1 MAVVLSKFS
10 SPLPVNPI
18 SLARTYNS
26 LSGKHNGVKVR
37 GSDGSLYWVTRTG
50 PQHNGVGAD
59 IAAVAGTPVY
69 AVAGGRVLTAG
80 PLGDCGNTVRIET
93 APGWISKYC
102 HLSQV
107 AVAKNQSVRQRQIVG
122 YTGCTGS
129 CGGNH
134 LHFVLIDPNGNRIP
148 DPIRV
153 LGAIG
158 TSQLMV
164 WSGVGL
170 GLAALTYGVYY
181 VTQKGA

>member
-1 MAVVLSKFS
+1 MAVLVSKFS

-18 SLARTYNS
+18 SLAGTYGEFT
-26 LSGKHNGVKVR
+26 GKSNGRKVR
-37 GSDGSLYWVTRTG
+37 GSDGQLYWVTRTG
-50 PQHNGVGAD
+50 PQHNGVAVD

-69 AVAGGRVLTAG
+69 AVAGGKVLTAG
-80 PLGDCGNTVRIET
+80 LLGDCGKTVRIQH
-93 APGWISKYC
+93 AGGWLSKSC
-102 HLSQV
+102 HLSQIV
-107 AVAKNQSVRQRQIVG
+107 AQVGQSVRQRQIVG

-134 LHFVLIDPNGNRIP
+134 LHFVLIDPNGNRVP

-153 LGAIG
+153 LGVIG

-170 GLAALTYGVYY
+170 GLAAVTYGVYHA
-181 VTQKGA
+181 TQKGV

>member
-10 SPLPVNPI
+10 SPLPVNPM
-18 SLARTYNS
+18 SLASTYNA
-26 LSGKHNGVKVR
+26 LSGKHNGKKVI
-37 GSDGSLYWVTRTG
+37 GAGGQLYWISRTG

-59 IAAVAGTPVY
+59 IAVAAGTPVY
-69 AVAGGRVLTAG
+69 APAGGKVITAG
-80 PLGDCGNTVRIET
+80 PHGECGTTVRIQHSG
-93 APGWISKYC
+93 GWLSKSC
-102 HLSQV
+102 HLNRV
-107 AVAKNQSVRQRQIVG
+107 AVANGQRVSQRQIVG

-134 LHFVLIDPNGNRIP
+134 LHFVLIDPRGNRVP

-153 LGAIG
+153 LGVIG

-164 WSGVGL
+164 WSGIGL
-170 GLAALTYGVYY
+170 GLAALTYGVYR